1 MPWFSLRYLLKLQF
15 DEHIRINELIFLWF
29 FFWLLFLSQ
38 SWVWQGWLEL
48 LCLLFLID
56 VVHLLICFSIFIKFI
71 MNQPYIFILL
81 QVCLLL
87 CLSRAIRLL
96 RILVLLLRRDRIGNF
111 ALKRRDDTACLV
123 SMRPV
128 IRRLNLGWHNLGCY
142 TAALFNSDYNKLGNI
157 FKYWWRL
164 CSET

>member
-15 DEHIRINELIFLWF
+15 DEYIRINELILLCF

-38 SWVWQGWLEL
+38 PWVWQGWLEL

-81 QVCLLL
+81 QVYLLL
-87 CLSRAIRLL
+87 CLFRAIRLL
-96 RILVLLLRRDRIGNF
+96 RILILLLRRDRIGNL

-123 SMRPV
+123 PMRPV

-142 TAALFNSDYNKLGNI
+142 TAALFISDYNKLEII

-164 CSET
+164 CSL